1 MSVVDACI
9 DVPRRKISYRDF
21 VIEEA
26 YEPGRGNVWQW
37 THEKYDSVSYPVG
50 GDCQTVFEC
59 ILAVDGWYSAR
70 EAA

>member
-9 DVPRRKISYRDF
+9 DASRRMISYRDF

-26 YEPGRGNVWQW
+26 YVPGKGNVWQW
-37 THEKYDSVSYPVG
+37 THEKYDPVSCPVG